1 MQLTNGRVFQQV
13 TECKPWDGKLT
24 NGTSLKLWRQW
35 KNDPSSVHRDTAQVL
50 GTVTDCDLYLP
61 GMPSAGPEHTFPLR
75 LTTAIQAPCT
85 ASLWAFETEA
95 GTWSAVEDDG
105 TATKSRT
112 PTCGAAA
119 WVNIGEHFASEQI
132 ALVAG
137 GWSGASGGECQAWP
151 QGAGAPSGFWDT
163 GQICADAI
171 ERCDT
176 SVCETT

>member
-1 MQLTNGRVFQQV
+1 M
-13 TECKPWDGKLT
+13 
-24 NGTSLKLWRQW
+24 
-35 KNDPSSVHRDTAQVL
+35 L
-50 GTVTDCDLYLP
+50 GTVTDCGLYLP
-61 GMPSAGPEHTFPLR
+61 GMPSAGELEHTFPLR